1 MIVDELLRVLE
12 NPDMIRIV
20 SGDQDVYVGYLG
32 TMEYHKRDLS
42 KVMLQE
48 VLSFRCIPEIRHRN
62 WKELGLDAPLTPEH
76 TPDYLCS
83 DLQST
88 LYYTIYI

>member
-48 VLSFRCIPEIRHRN
+48 VLSFRCIPEI
-62 WKELGLDAPLTPEH
+62 
-76 TPDYLCS
+76 
-83 DLQST
+83 
-88 LYYTIYI
+88 

>member
-42 KVMLQE
+42 KVMLRKYYPSA
-48 VLSFRCIPEIRHRN
+48 VFRRFDTGTGKSWVWMPR
-62 WKELGLDAPLTPEH
+62 
-76 TPDYLCS
+76 
-83 DLQST
+83 
-88 LYYTIYI
+88 